1 MKTTRCYALIISA
14 LVILALILSACAPQ
28 APAPAQA
35 PAAEPVAEEPVKEMI
50 TLVVWDQFGE
60 GPVGAAAQK
69 IYDNFTAKYPHI
81 KVVKEIYS
89 MEQLAAT
96 ARTAL
101 ASGTGPDIIYNDVTP
116 ARELINANLI
126 VDLEPYA
133 QQYGWRNRF
142 YDTGLS
148 WTESN
153 GKLFGLGLESE
164 FVGIFINHTL
174 FEQEG
179 LTVPQTLSEAL
190 DICKT
195 ARERDLVALAHSQNP
210 GWQNYFSFTMPIH
223 NYVGYKYLD
232 KLLFENEGAWNSPEM
247 VRALD
252 TVYTDMADAGCF
264 VDDLN
269 GLGYD
274 GAIDLFVNGEALMF
288 PTGTWI
294 VDGLLEM
301 AETNEIT
308 MMPWFDME
316 TGQQRVYTMGMGS
329 AYYISKGSKHPDEA
343 ALFLDHVFSEESALI
358 WIQEGSRIPPVPV
371 DSSKLNIKPL
381 QKFVVDTLEDAG
393 SGKGSMQ
400 LGWNVD
406 LIVPEE
412 FNLSMQTGLQELF
425 AKQKDAKQQMDE
437 LQAIWDKHQK

>member
-1 MKTTRCYALIISA
+1 MKNSRLFALAISA
-14 LVILALILSACAPQ
+14 LVILAFALGACAPAAQ
-28 APAPAQA
+28 PAPAPGANE
-35 PAAEPVAEEPVKEMI
+35 PAAEEPVQETI

-60 GPVGAAAQK
+60 GAVAAAAQK

-81 KVVKEIYS
+81 KIVKEVYS

-116 ARELINANLI
+116 ARELINADLI

-133 QQYGWRNRF
+133 QQFGWRNRF

-148 WTESN
+148 WTEVN
-153 GKLFGLGLESE
+153 GKLYGLGLESE
-164 FVGIFINHTL
+164 FVGIFVNHTL

-179 LTVPQTLSEAL
+179 LEVPQTQSEA
-190 DICKT
+190 IEVCKI
-195 ARERDLVALAHSQNP
+195 ARERGLVGLAHSQNP
-210 GWQNYFSFTMPIH
+210 GWQNYFSFTMPVH
-223 NYVGYKYLD
+223 NFVGYQYVE
-232 KLLFENEGAWNSPEM
+232 KLLFENSGAWNTPEM
-247 VRALD
+247 VRAVE
-252 TVYTDMADAGCF
+252 TFYTDLVDAGCF

-274 GAIDLFVNGEALMF
+274 GAIDLFKNGEALMF

-301 AETNEIT
+301 AETNKVD

-316 TGQQRVYTMGMGS
+316 TGKPRVYTMGMGS
-329 AYYISKGSKHPDEA
+329 AYFISKGSKHPDEA
-343 ALFLDHVFSEESALI
+343 ALFLDHVFSEESAKI
-358 WIQEGSRIPPVPV
+358 WIEEGSRIPPVPV
-371 DSSKLNIKPL
+371 DTTNLNIKPL
-381 QKFVVDTLEDAG
+381 QKFVVDTLEEAG
-393 SGKGSMQ
+393 SGKGGMQ

-412 FNLSMQTGLQELF
+412 FNMMLQTGLQDVF
-425 AKQKDAKQQMDE
+425 AKQKTAKQQMDD
-437 LQAIWDKHQK
+437 LQAIWDKHQ